1 VPSPIEPP
9 VRRRRK
15 VGRRIAGALA
25 LAIAAGLGVFIY
37 LWTQTGA
44 RDLAL
49 SVAVQRFRQIER
61 ARIRTEGRGP
71 T

>member
-1 VPSPIEPP
+1 MPSPIEPP

-25 LAIAAGLGVFIY
+25 IAAGLGVFIY
-37 LWTQTGA
+37 LWMQTGA

-61 ARIRTEGRGP
+61 ARIRTEGPGP